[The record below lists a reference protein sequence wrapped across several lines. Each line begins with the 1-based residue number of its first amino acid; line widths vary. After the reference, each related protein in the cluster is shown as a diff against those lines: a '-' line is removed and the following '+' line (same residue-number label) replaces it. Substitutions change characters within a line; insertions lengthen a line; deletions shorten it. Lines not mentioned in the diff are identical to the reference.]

1 MAVSANSFFVVIA
14 LILASILVFI
24 RPHELQQTDRS
35 NEDIAEMELRNFTL
49 YELDTNGLKNIM
61 LGTYGFQYKDRIEVE
76 EIDYTD
82 STRNLRN
89 NILADYGV
97 YNNNDIITLE
107 GNVRYYREDGMILTT
122 DEAVINQ
129 EKETVLTPGPFKIEQ
144 DNDNVVGNKLYYDRK
159 AGKTHAKRV
168 VGYYTLKD

>member
-1 MAVSANSFFVVIA
+1 MAVSANTFFIVIA
-14 LILASILVFI
+14 LILASILIFI
-24 RPHELQQTDRS
+24 RPQELQESNHS

-49 YELDTNGLKNIM
+49 YELDTTGLKNIM
-61 LGTYGFQYKDRIEVE
+61 LGKYGFQYKDRIEVE

-97 YNNNDIITLE
+97 YNNVDIITLE

-122 DEAVINQ
+122 EKAVINQ
-129 EKETVLTPGPFKIEQ
+129 EKETILTPGPFKIEQ
-144 DNDNVVGNKLYYDRK
+144 NDDNVVGNKLYYDRK
-159 AGKTHAKRV
+159 
-168 VGYYTLKD
+168 VGLTNANTVTGYFTLED